1 VRVGYSTLTK
11 EALAGPWL
19 QAMWRK
25 GRVDVKAAAGLYPQF
40 PEFDQV
46 LGASGNPSLEAE
58 RARHLDAAIG
68 TAFAG
73 LRWQASVYHRRER
86 DMVRLEDSEP
96 RAEPRAT
103 VAVEQLRGAERS
115 RAVVG
120 AVHARPADGGH
131 RRRGDTRHGI
141 QPVRDRLARRVLSAV
156 SRPVR
161 ERLQMRFE
169 AIDGLDRTVLW
180 NPNIDPRNANFGFI
194 NQDRNNPR
202 DLQIGVRFTF

>member
-1 VRVGYSTLTK
+1 LNNS
-11 EALAGPWL
+11 
-19 QAMWRK
+19 
-25 GRVDVKAAAGLYPQF
+25 AAQN
-40 PEFDQV
+40 D
-46 LGASGNPSLEAE
+46 
-58 RARHLDAAIG
+58 
-68 TAFAG
+68 
-73 LRWQASVYHRRER
+73 
-86 DMVRLEDSEP
+86 
-96 RAEPRAT
+96 
-103 VAVEQLRGAERS
+103 

-161 ERLQMRFE
+161 ERLQVRFE
-169 AIDGLDRTVLW
+169 AINGLDYTVLS